1 MYNRDIFSNFYFSKF
16 NIIMWL
22 KASQDDI
29 INLICSKGN
38 LKLHQWSVSFTFN
51 VPTKSLK
58 WTSNW
63 PVAKLVEACAR
74 NATAKHAWIVWLDRT
89 AIYGRITAI
98 LRPNMVILSSQTV
111 NACFVLA
118 FRTQA
123 STRFVTGQF
132 AFMSHVKRLYEP
144 FSNSFKL
151 IEKKW

>member
-51 VPTKSLK
+51 IPTKSLK

-63 PVAKLVEACAR
+63 PVAKLVEPCAQNACMDCLAGQNCHILPNNGHFAAKYGHSVQPNSQCMLCAR
-74 NATAKHAWIVWLDRT
+74 ISDTGLYSFCYRPICFHESCKATLWTI
-89 AIYGRITAI
+89 
-98 LRPNMVILSSQTV
+98 Q
-111 NACFVLA
+111 
-118 FRTQA
+118 
-123 STRFVTGQF
+123 
-132 AFMSHVKRLYEP
+132 
-144 FSNSFKL
+144 
-151 IEKKW
+151 